1 MRFFVNAKFDFIGRR
16 RPAYI
21 GTAIFMV
28 LGLIITLA
36 RGINY
41 SVEFTGGT
49 LMQVEA
55 QAPVDVAQVR
65 SALADAGISG
75 AEIQTFGSN
84 RELVI
89 RARVVA
95 EGIDPDDTQ
104 ATSLAVRPALD
115 QAIGVDQYVV
125 LRTEAVSGKVG
136 SELRGQALIAILL
149 SFLAVLAYLAYRF
162 EWRFGVAA
170 VAATAHDV
178 LATILF
184 IGILRLEVSLF
195 VVAGVLSVLGYSLND
210 TIVIFDRIRENLHQ
224 SRRDDFVSILNRS
237 INETLP
243 RTILTGGTS
252 LGSLIALAVIGGEV
266 IRPFALVMLFG
277 VVVGTFSSIFIAS
290 PVLLEVENKWPGADA
305 KGVPVVKRKPQTAS

>member
-28 LGLIITLA
+28 LGVIITLG

-49 LMQVEA
+49 LMQIEA
-55 QAPVDVAQVR
+55 QVPVDVARVR

-75 AEIQTFGSN
+75 AEIQTFGSSQ
-84 RELVI
+84 ELVI
-89 RARVVA
+89 RARVVG

-104 ATSLAVRPALD
+104 TTAQAVRPALD

-125 LRTEAVSGKVG
+125 VRTEAVSGKVG
-136 SELRGQALIAILL
+136 GELRGQALIAILL

-162 EWRFGVAA
+162 EWRFGIAA

-178 LATILF
+178 IATILF

-237 INETLP
+237 INDTLP

-252 LGSLIALAVIGGEV
+252 LGTLLALAVIGGEV

-277 VVVGTFSSIFIAS
+277 VVIGTFSSIFIAS

-305 KGVPVVKRKPQTAS
+305 KGVPVIKRKPQTAS